1 MTIRE
6 IQNTFGV
13 TWTDRTEDVDIII
26 REYWEGFKKLFPNC
40 ELYNF
45 EKWISENNLNGW
57 EDTLDYNS
65 AGRRELKML
74 YNTIRITKPKKILE
88 IGTHKG
94 CSTEHILLACKNNDS
109 EGYPCEVQTIDIFDY
124 PDTNIS
130 NIYPVK
136 RIIGNSLDFLM
147 DNNSYDFIVQDGNH
161 DREHVIKEINLFK
174 TIKTLKTVWSHDYY
188 LDNQTIGKIL
198 EQKEYNI
205 FVNKEAFKE
214 NNYIA
219 GFQIGL
225 I

>member
-1 MTIRE
+1 
-6 IQNTFGV
+6 
-13 TWTDRTEDVDIII
+13 
-26 REYWEGFKKLFPNC
+26 
-40 ELYNF
+40 
-45 EKWISENNLNGW
+45 
-57 EDTLDYNS
+57 
-65 AGRRELKML
+65 
-74 YNTIRITKPKKILE
+74 
-88 IGTHKG
+88 
-94 CSTEHILLACKNNDS
+94 LACKNNDS